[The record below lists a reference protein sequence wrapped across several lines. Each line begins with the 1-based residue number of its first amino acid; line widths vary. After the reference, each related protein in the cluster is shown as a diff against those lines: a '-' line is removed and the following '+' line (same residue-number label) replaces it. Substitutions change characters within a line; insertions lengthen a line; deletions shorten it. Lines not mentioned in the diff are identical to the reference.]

1 MANANLVL
9 SVNAA
14 GALKSLKNV
23 EGALGRVDNKAD
35 KTKKRFGKGIFGGIG
50 KGAKKALGFLKG
62 PAGLIAGLGAV
73 VGVGTSISSIK
84 DKFDMADTLAKN
96 ARAANISVEAL
107 GELRYM
113 SGQMGVD
120 AGALDGALKK
130 MNRRLGEM
138 ASTGKGAAVNALK
151 TLGIT
156 QEDLNTKFKTGEERF
171 DAVVAALMKIE
182 DPSVRAKAAFDT
194 MGTAG
199 QDLIMQMDGSTESME
214 KLRKEAHEVGAVM
227 STSFAVSAEK
237 INDKFDKLGKSFGS
251 IGIQIAEKLLPKLEP
266 LIDVLLKNAP
276 AIVDGVVKA
285 FSGFMS
291 IVEGLAPI
299 ISAIWPIFKALF
311 DVIKFGWDLAKPAI
325 AAMAPAIKT
334 MADIIATAITGI
346 PDAVKSFTDWITNL
360 PSFISD
366 KIDQVVNFFSA
377 LPGRVIAY
385 FMEMKDGMIA
395 EVMAMLDWMPN
406 WVKEQLG
413 ITEDAFKGTADRLV
427 NNSIVPN
434 MIGDIKKEFM
444 KLSDIVAPVDI
455 ATNLVTKG
463 FDDLTA
469 KVIPA
474 GNMNL
479 PRAGVGAGVGAGAQG
494 MPIFNFHIG
503 RVIAGDSNAVT
514 QDDLRRLSA
523 GILREANTA
532 MLRQR
537 RIGGVLN
544 G

>member
-23 EGALGRVDNKAD
+23 EGALGRVDSKAD
-35 KTKKRFGKGIFGGIG
+35 KTKKRFGSGIFGGIG
-50 KGAKKALGFLKG
+50 SGAKRALGFLKG
-62 PAGLIAGLGAV
+62 PGGLIAGLGAV

-107 GELRYM
+107 GELRFM
-113 SGQMGVD
+113 AGQMGVD
-120 AGALDGALKK
+120 TGALDGALKK

-138 ASTGKGAAVNALK
+138 AATGKGSAANALK

-171 DAVVAALMKIE
+171 DAVVAALVKIK
-182 DPSVRAKAAFDT
+182 DPSVRAKAAFDLL
-194 MGTAG
+194 GTAG
-199 QDLIMQMDGSTESME
+199 QDLITQMDGSTDSME
-214 KLRKEAHEVGAVM
+214 KLRKEAHEVGAVI
-227 STSFAVSAEK
+227 STDFAESAERV
-237 INDKFDKLGKSFGS
+237 NDKFDKLGKSFGS

-276 AIVDGVVKA
+276 AIVDGVVTA
-285 FSGFMS
+285 FDGFVS
-291 IVEGLAPI
+291 VIEGLMPLIDAL
-299 ISAIWPIFKALF
+299 WPIFKALF
-311 DVIKFGWDLAKPAI
+311 DVIKVGWDLAKPAI
-325 AAMAPAIKT
+325 EAMAPAIKT
-334 MADIIATAITGI
+334 MADIIATAIEGI

-360 PSFISD
+360 PTFISE

-385 FMEMKDGMIA
+385 FTEMKNGLIQ
-395 EVMAMLDWMPN
+395 EVKEMLDWMPD
-406 WVKEQLG
+406 WVKKKLG
-413 ITEDAFKGTADRLV
+413 LTEDAFKGTADRLV
-427 NNSIVPN
+427 NNSIVPD

-444 KLSDIVAPVDI
+444 GLSDIVAPVDV

-479 PRAGVGAGVGAGAQG
+479 PRAGVGAGAQG

-503 RVIAGDSNAVT
+503 RIIAGDSDRVT

-532 MLRQR
+532 ILRQR